1 MNAEYALFTL
11 SCLLVITKKHDLV
24 VCYKMDDVDRD
35 RNSNSFKANITLS
48 TKWQHYAEYQL
59 CPRRET
65 ALFCKMT
72 DTSSNKSGDT
82 FLYFQIWAHPKAGE
96 NRKLKESLS

>member
-1 MNAEYALFTL
+1 
-11 SCLLVITKKHDLV
+11 
-24 VCYKMDDVDRD
+24 MDDVDRD

-82 FLYFQIWAHPKAGE
+82 FFYFQIWAHPKAGE

>member
-1 MNAEYALFTL
+1 MNAESALFTL
-11 SCLLVITKKHDLV
+11 SCLLVIIKKHDLF

-59 CPRRET
+59 CPRRG
-65 ALFCKMT
+65 A
-72 DTSSNKSGDT
+72 
-82 FLYFQIWAHPKAGE
+82 
-96 NRKLKESLS
+96 